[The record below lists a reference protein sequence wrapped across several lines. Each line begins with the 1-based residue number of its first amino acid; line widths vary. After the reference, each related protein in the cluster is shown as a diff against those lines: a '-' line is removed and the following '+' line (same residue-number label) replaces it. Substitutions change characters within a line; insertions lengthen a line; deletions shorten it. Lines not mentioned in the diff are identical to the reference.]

1 MLQPSS
7 SGVMHAYVK
16 GRARDGTGTAVPARA
31 RLHTRN
37 ARTGMHGMGCA
48 CRCLRELLA
57 LRRSAASTR
66 PALVVDCGI
75 FRKLPCLQTRYIV
88 ARAADASLG
97 ARIDPAQPLASVRPK
112 GRRPEFYSDV
122 FNLLTIYKGQKPGFL
137 TSKWVWAESRIHVNN
152 IKASII
158 RVSAFHHATADV
170 AVRAAIP
177 RHEGR
182 KPRAES
188 RARGPNPGFLPN
200 RTLAMSRTSHEPGPL
215 HLRTVDP
222 IGSLL

>member
-1 MLQPSS
+1 
-7 SGVMHAYVK
+7 
-16 GRARDGTGTAVPARA
+16 
-31 RLHTRN
+31 
-37 ARTGMHGMGCA
+37 MHGTGCA
-48 CRCLRELLA
+48 CRCFIWLVS

-88 ARAADASLG
+88 ESASDASLG
-97 ARIDPAQPLASVRPK
+97 AEIDPAQPLASVRAK

-137 TSKWVWAESRIHVNN
+137 SSKWVWAESRIHVNN
-152 IKASII
+152 IKASKL
-158 RVSAFHHATADV
+158 RVSALHHATADV
-170 AVRAAIP
+170 AVRASIP

-188 RARGPNPGFLPN
+188 RARYPNPGFLPN
-200 RTLAMSRTSHEPGPL
+200 RTLAM
-215 HLRTVDP
+215 
-222 IGSLL
+222 

>member
-16 GRARDGTGTAVPARA
+16 ERAREGMGTAVPARA

-37 ARTGMHGMGCA
+37 ACTGMHGTGCA

-88 ARAADASLG
+88 ERAADASLM
-97 ARIDPAQPLASVRPK
+97 AEIDPAQPLASVRSANPRAK
-112 GRRPEFYSDV
+112 TLLNSVASDSATGCLTIGGKVVFQFGSDV
-122 FNLLTIYKGQKPGFL
+122 PENL
-137 TSKWVWAESRIHVNN
+137 ES
-152 IKASII
+152 
-158 RVSAFHHATADV
+158 
-170 AVRAAIP
+170 
-177 RHEGR
+177 
-182 KPRAES
+182 S
-188 RARGPNPGFLPN
+188 RPW
-200 RTLAMSRTSHEPGPL
+200 S
-215 HLRTVDP
+215 VY
-222 IGSLL
+222 

>member
-37 ARTGMHGMGCA
+37 ARTGMHGTGCA
-48 CRCLRELLA
+48 CRCLRELLS

-88 ARAADASLG
+88 ERAADASLM
-97 ARIDPAQPLASVRPK
+97 AEIDPAQPLASV
-112 GRRPEFYSDV
+112 
-122 FNLLTIYKGQKPGFL
+122 
-137 TSKWVWAESRIHVNN
+137 
-152 IKASII
+152 AS
-158 RVSAFHHATADV
+158 AN
-170 AVRAAIP
+170 
-177 RHEGR
+177 
-182 KPRAES
+182 PRAK
-188 RARGPNPGFLPN
+188 
-200 RTLAMSRTSHEPGPL
+200 TLL
-215 HLRTVDP
+215 NTV
-222 IGSLL
+222 GSDSC